1 MTEEG
6 AARPERPPATSL
18 ADLVVPRRP
27 AGVPYADG
35 EDYDAQALLTVN
47 GYAAE
52 TEILIGLLDSDL
64 GILQAAAA
72 RTLGARG
79 ERATIGALERIAKDV
94 RVEETVRM
102 QAAFAL
108 ARMDVAGATDM
119 LVRLL
124 DLSPEASP
132 APLQA
137 AGALARL
144 GDPRGFEVVR
154 TALDSANPVT
164 AMVACKQ
171 IFAFAALD
179 GRPLPAGGRV
189 DAFGAISCALARSEP
204 NIVAEGRA
212 QVEALGMEQARKIV
226 TAHRTQQP

>member
-1 MTEEG
+1 MTDAGTERP
-6 AARPERPPATSL
+6 ARPPTRSL
-18 ADLVVPRRP
+18 ADLVLPRRP
-27 AGVPYADG
+27 ADVSYEYG
-35 EDYDAQALLTVN
+35 EDYDAQALLTAN

-52 TEILIGLLDSDL
+52 TEVLIGLLDSDL

-72 RTLGARG
+72 RTLGAKD
-79 ERATIGALERIAKDV
+79 ERAAIGTLERVAHDV
-94 RVEETVRM
+94 SVEETARV

-108 ARMDVAGATDM
+108 ARMDVAGAIDV

-124 DLSPEASP
+124 NLSPEVSP

-171 IFAFAALD
+171 LFGFAVLD
-179 GRPLPAGGRV
+179 GRPLSGGGRV
-189 DAFGAISCALARSEP
+189 DALGAFSRALARSEP
-204 NIVAEGRA
+204 NISGEARA
-212 QVEALGMEQARKIV
+212 QLEALDTEQTRAML
-226 TAHRTQQP
+226 TAHRAQQP